1 MIENVENTNTSAIE
15 NITPEYF
22 SGKVTNPSLNPGL
35 FADPGRRLPATTE
48 DIYMVD
54 ITPDDYRRWSIFSK
68 DSHYFRSAFK
78 ILNSKN
84 LSLDQVVTEF
94 ALHGMHVDQ
103 IRVYGTEN
111 PFEFVGVVFIPI
123 SGPNSVL
130 DYLWHKH
137 KFAPDQADHREVV
150 ELKKSW
156 RTL

>member
-1 MIENVENTNTSAIE
+1 MIENEDINGATSAA
-15 NITPEYF
+15 PEYF
-22 SGKVTNPSLNPGL
+22 SGKVTNPSLNTGL
-35 FADPGRRLPATTE
+35 FADPLRRLCATTE
-48 DIYMVD
+48 DIYIVD

-68 DSHYFRSAFK
+68 DLNYFRSALK
-78 ILNSKN
+78 VLNSKN

-103 IRVYGTEN
+103 IRVYGTKN

-137 KFAPDQADHREVV
+137 KFAPDQAEHREVV

-156 RTL
+156 LTM